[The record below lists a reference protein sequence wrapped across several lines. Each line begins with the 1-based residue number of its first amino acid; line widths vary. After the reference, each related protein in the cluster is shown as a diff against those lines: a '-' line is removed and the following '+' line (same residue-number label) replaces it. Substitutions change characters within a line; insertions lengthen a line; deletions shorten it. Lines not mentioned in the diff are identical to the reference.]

1 MGRAP
6 LPGSLP
12 LKRDSSP
19 EMAPGQAGLVHVTDT
34 DPGITRRRHGRGFSF
49 FDPQGEPIRD
59 RAPRRRLRALPVPPA
74 WTGVWISPDPRGH
87 VQATGRDR
95 RGRKQYL
102 YHPRWRQVRD
112 ADKYARMVDFAGA
125 LPRIR
130 RRVRRD
136 LRLPGLPREKVLAT
150 VLRLLEL
157 TLIRVGNDEYVREN
171 RSYGLTTMRDRH
183 VGVDGSGIRFVF
195 RGKSGVD
202 HEVPLHDRRLAGIVR
217 RCEELPGQRLF
228 QWLDES
234 GERHAIHSDDVNQY
248 LREAANDDFTAKDFR
263 TWAGTVLAARA
274 LQEFEKVD
282 SEAAA
287 KHNVIRAIEQVA
299 RRLGN
304 TRAICRR
311 SYVHPA
317 VIDFYLEGSLAELL
331 SRRADELMRTT
342 RLPAAEAAVLGL
354 LQQRLRREAGN

>member
-1 MGRAP
+1 MSETAP
-6 LPGSLP
+6 
-12 LKRDSSP
+12 
-19 EMAPGQAGLVHVTDT
+19 EQAGLVHASDIH
-34 DPGITRRRHGRGFSF
+34 PGITRQRYGRGFRF
-49 FDPQGEPIRD
+49 FDPQGQPIRD
-59 RAPRRRLRALPVPPA
+59 RPQRRRLRALPVPPA
-74 WTGVWISPDPRGH
+74 WTDVWICPDPRGH
-87 VQATGRDR
+87 IQATGRDR

-112 ADKYARMVDFAGA
+112 ADKYARMVDFARA

-136 LRLPGLPREKVLAT
+136 LKLPGLPHEKVLAT
-150 VLRLLEL
+150 VVRLLEV

-183 VGVDGSGIRFVF
+183 VDADRRGLRFVF

-202 HEVPLHDRRLAGIVR
+202 HEVPLHDRRLARIVR
-217 RCEELPGQRLF
+217 QCEELPGQRLF
-228 QWLDES
+228 QWVDEA
-234 GERHAIHSDDVNQY
+234 GDRHPVHSDDVNQY

-263 TWAGTVLAARA
+263 TWAGTVLAAHA
-274 LQEFEKVD
+274 LQEFERFD

-287 KHNVIRAIEQVA
+287 KRNVIRAIEQVA

-304 TRAICRR
+304 TRAVCRK

-317 VIDFYLEGSLAELL
+317 VIDSYLEGSLAELL

-342 RLPAAEAAVLGL
+342 RLHAAEAAVLGL
-354 LQQRLRREAGN
+354 LQQYLRREAERKRPAA